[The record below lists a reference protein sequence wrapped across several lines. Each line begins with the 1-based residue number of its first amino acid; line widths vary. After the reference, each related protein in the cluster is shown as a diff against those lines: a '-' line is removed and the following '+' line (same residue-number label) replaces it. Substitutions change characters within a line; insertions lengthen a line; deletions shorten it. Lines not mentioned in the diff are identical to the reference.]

1 MRAHGRLGCL
11 RIALQDR
18 FGNQTMFAVTLGN
31 PLGTGGGGGACYPH
45 PRINPDLAQDL
56 VELDCKLVAG
66 GGRDGE
72 MKREIDLA

>member
-18 FGNQTMFAVTLGN
+18 FGNQTVLAIALGN
-31 PLGTGGGGGACYPH
+31 PLGAGRRGSACYPH
-45 PRINPDLAQDL
+45 PRIDPNLPQDL

-66 GGRDGE
+66 GTCDGE
-72 MKREIDLA
+72 MKGEIDFA